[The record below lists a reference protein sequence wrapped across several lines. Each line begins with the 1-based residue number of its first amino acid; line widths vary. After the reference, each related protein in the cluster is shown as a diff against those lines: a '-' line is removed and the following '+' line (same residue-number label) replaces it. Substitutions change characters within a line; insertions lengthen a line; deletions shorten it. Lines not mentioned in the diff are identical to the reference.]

1 MSLLEL
7 KLGSFLKRTNRF
19 TRFLLVGMVNTLT
32 GLFIIFLLL
41 NVFGLS
47 YWISTFVGNCVGA
60 VVSFLLNRTFTFNS
74 QIDFTKGIPRFII
87 VILVCYFLSYF
98 LSEFLANG
106 VYDFYN
112 IITYF
117 TEEEFAI
124 LLGSGFYTIT
134 NYFGQRNFVFKK

>member
-32 GLFIIFLLL
+32 GLSIIFLLL

-60 VVSFLLNRTFTFNS
+60 VVSYLLNRTFTFNS
-74 QIDFTKGIPRFII
+74 QIVFTKGVPRFII
-87 VILVCYFLSYF
+87 VILVCYFLSYS
-98 LSEFLANG
+98 LSEFLADG
-106 VYDFYN
+106 VYDFYK
-112 IITYF
+112 IIPNF
-117 TEEEFAI
+117 NEEEFAI